1 MYVSDVLRIFLALI
15 FPVAYMIDSTELLY
29 LGALFLGIAGVMFNP
44 AQQAVLPSIVDKDD
58 LAEANA
64 INSGTS
70 GIVSI
75 IGAMLGG
82 IIASFFH
89 PVICFIINA
98 LSYAWSALCIYQAKW
113 EEKKDTK

>member
-89 PVICFIINA
+89 PVICFNYKCSF
-98 LSYAWSALCIYQAKW
+98 LCLVSALYLSSKMGR
-113 EEKKDTK
+113 KKRY